1 MDVLGYT
8 AAVFATG
15 SFIPQVWKTWRTR
28 SAEDISFLM
37 LFLHITGMVL
47 WGPYGFLLGAAPIG
61 VANAIAVLLDIVLV
75 VLKVRGPGER
85 R

>member
-8 AAVFATG
+8 AAFFATG
-15 SFIPQVWKTWRTR
+15 SFLPQVWKTWRTR

-47 WGPYGFLLGAAPIG
+47 WGTYGFLMGAAPIV
-61 VANAIAVLLDIVLV
+61 VANGIAILLDIVLI
-75 VLKVRGPGER
+75 VLKWRSPGDA
-85 R
+85 